1 MSAGGGDMGVLRMT
15 KHAKARLVSIATI
28 LLFGVLFS
36 SNTLAA
42 APRGEV
48 ILSPD
53 EGAPA
58 ASGEARFRFEGKV
71 MVGEVEVLNL
81 PAQPFGSGRFYGVWF
96 VRTDTGDKAALG
108 ALIERESIIFS
119 RGGRG
124 QAEFRATHFTTGPNA
139 GSAITLGA
147 AGKNL
152 FVVLIENKID
162 GLTPSP
168 VGPVPGTGVA
178 VGGTF

>member
-1 MSAGGGDMGVLRMT
+1 MDALRMRRD
-15 KHAKARLVSIATI
+15 AKARWVTIATI
-28 LLFGVLFS
+28 LLFGVLVS
-36 SNTLAA
+36 SSTFA
-42 APRGEV
+42 APTRV

-58 ASGEARFRFEGKV
+58 AIGEAAFRFEGKV
-71 MVGEVEVLNL
+71 MVGEVEVSNL

-96 VRTDTGDKAALG
+96 VRTDTMDKAFLG
-108 ALIERESIIFS
+108 ALIEKESIIFS
-119 RGGRG
+119 SGGRG
-124 QAEFRATHFTTGPNA
+124 EAEFRATHFTTGLNA

-168 VGPVPGTGVA
+168 VGSVPGVGVA